1 MAETLARP
9 RVQSMAKRTGT
20 GPSQPAAPGA
30 TSARR
35 ERLRE
40 FQSSL
45 SERLLRAQSAPVASN
60 RLGLQIGSSRIL
72 VDLVEAGEILVIPSI
87 TPVPLVKA
95 WYRGI
100 ANVRGNLIG
109 IVDLSLFAGGEAT
122 PLDQDSRVLTFG
134 SELRFAGGILIS
146 RMLGLR
152 NAADLQAASDDAAT
166 PSRFAPWVRARRVD
180 AQGLHWEELELAA
193 LIRDERYLRIA
204 RF

>member
-1 MAETLARP
+1 MAETLLRP
-9 RVQSMAKRTGT
+9 RVQSMTKRPGT
-20 GPSQPAAPGA
+20 SPAPPAAPGA

-45 SERLLRAQSAPVASN
+45 SERLLKAQSAPVASN
-60 RLGLQIGSSRIL
+60 RLGLQIGPSRIL

-87 TPVPLVKA
+87 TPVPLVKS

-122 PLDQDSRVLTFG
+122 TIDQDSRVLTFG

-152 NAADLQAASDDAAT
+152 NAADLEPVPDPAT
-166 PSRFAPWVRARRVD
+166 SASRFAPWVRAHRVD
-180 AQGLHWEELELAA
+180 AQGLHWEELDLAA